1 MSMKKN
7 GMAWTLVLTLMIA
20 SLAGCLGGDDDEEVE
35 EKTINIAGSSTVF
48 PVASAWGQAYSEAN
62 SDYTV
67 TVAGGGSGAGA
78 SKVCSTDSDSVHIG
92 DMSRDWKSS
101 EAEAGEDGFTFKCL
115 DSDITVTQLIV
126 AIDGLSVVV
135 KKGGAADQC
144 ITEMGGLSMAQLR
157 WIFTDWSEE
166 DLAADGLDMDSVTP
180 NNDDDGVREWGDLD
194 ASCADSEIKLWGADS
209 DSGTY
214 EYFGEQVFCK
224 DCFADADPVSESF
237 DTARGYQNSADDNQI
252 VNGITGDE
260 NAIGYFG
267 YAYYEENA
275 NSLSVAA
282 IANDDFKGVQDA
294 GGAVTPEE
302 STVAD
307 GSYAPL
313 SRYIYMNVNN
323 DEWDLVTGFIEYG
336 YSDEGMDHVS
346 EVGYVALPASMISD
360 MKSRIGGADFVQA
373 DDDDDTPQGGTINI
387 AGSSTVFPVASAWGQ
402 AFSNA
407 NSAYTVTVAGG
418 GSGAGASKVCSTDTD
433 SVHIGDMSRGW
444 KSSEADA
451 GTDGYTY
458 KCLDSDI
465 TVTQLVV
472 AIDGLSV
479 VVKKGGA
486 ADQCITSLGGLSMAQ
501 LRWIYSDWTE
511 SELEADGLIM
521 SSVTPNNDN
530 DGVREWSDLS
540 DSGAC
545 ADSEIKLWGADS
557 DSGTYEYFGEQ
568 VFCKNCFAGKEGYT
582 PEGFDSARGY
592 QNSADD
598 NQIVNGIT
606 GDENAIGYFG
616 YAYYEE
622 NANTLSVAAIANDDY
637 HGVQD
642 AGNAVTPE
650 ASTVADGSYAPLSR
664 FIYMNVNNDEWP
676 LVTPFI
682 EYGFSDAGMEHVMD
696 VGYVAL
702 PQAMIDDMVSRIGG
716 NTYTAVV
723 AGCTDSGAD
732 NYDSSANTDDGSCKT
747 TATSGT
753 INIAGSSTVFPVA
766 SAWGQA
772 FSNANSGFTVTV
784 AGGGSG
790 AGASKVCSTDT
801 DSVHIGDMSRGWKDS
816 EATVGEDGY
825 TYSCLNSDITVTQLI
840 VAIDGLSVVVKKG
853 GAADQCITSMG
864 GLSMGQL
871 RWIYTDWT
879 ESELEAD
886 GLVMSSITPNN
897 DDDGVREWSDLSA
910 SGACADSEIKLW
922 GADSDSGTYE
932 YFGEQ
937 VFCKNCFAGKEGY
950 TPEGF
955 DSVRGYQNSA
965 DDNQI
970 VNGIQSDENAI
981 GYFGYAYYE
990 ENANTLSVAAI
1001 ANNDTHGVADAGGAV
1016 TPEAST
1022 VADGSY
1028 APLSRYI
1035 YMNVNNDD
1043 WDLVRGFI
1051 EYGYSDAGMEHVMDV
1066 GYVALPQA
1074 MIDEMV
1080 ARIG

>member
-1 MSMKKN
+1 MMKKN
-7 GMAWTLVLTLMIA
+7 GKVWTIVLLMITM
-20 SLAGCLGGDDDEEVE
+20 SLAGCLDGDTDTTDTTEQQ
-35 EKTINIAGSSTVF
+35 TINIAGSSTVF
-48 PVASAWGQAYSEAN
+48 PVASAWGQAYSDAN

-101 EAEAGEDGFTFKCL
+101 EADAGEDGFTFECL

-144 ITEMGGLSMAQLR
+144 ITSMGGLSMAQLR
-157 WIFTDWSEE
+157 WIYTDWSEAE
-166 DLAADGLDMDSVTP
+166 LAADGLDMDSVTP

-224 DCFADADPVSESF
+224 NCFAGKEGYEAEGF
-237 DTARGYQNSADDNQI
+237 DSVRGYQNSADDNQI

-260 NAIGYFG
+260 Y
-267 YAYYEENA
+267 
-275 NSLSVAA
+275 
-282 IANDDFKGVQDA
+282 
-294 GGAVTPEE
+294 
-302 STVAD
+302 
-307 GSYAPL
+307 
-313 SRYIYMNVNN
+313 
-323 DEWDLVTGFIEYG
+323 
-336 YSDEGMDHVS
+336 
-346 EVGYVALPASMISD
+346 
-360 MKSRIGGADFVQA
+360 
-373 DDDDDTPQGGTINI
+373 
-387 AGSSTVFPVASAWGQ
+387 
-402 AFSNA
+402 
-407 NSAYTVTVAGG
+407 
-418 GSGAGASKVCSTDTD
+418 
-433 SVHIGDMSRGW
+433 
-444 KSSEADA
+444 
-451 GTDGYTY
+451 
-458 KCLDSDI
+458 
-465 TVTQLVV
+465 
-472 AIDGLSV
+472 
-479 VVKKGGA
+479 
-486 ADQCITSLGGLSMAQ
+486 
-501 LRWIYSDWTE
+501 
-511 SELEADGLIM
+511 
-521 SSVTPNNDN
+521 
-530 DGVREWSDLS
+530 
-540 DSGAC
+540 
-545 ADSEIKLWGADS
+545 
-557 DSGTYEYFGEQ
+557 
-568 VFCKNCFAGKEGYT
+568 
-582 PEGFDSARGY
+582 
-592 QNSADD
+592 
-598 NQIVNGIT
+598 
-606 GDENAIGYFG
+606 AIGYFG

-637 HGVQD
+637 KGVQEV
-642 AGNAVTPE
+642 GGAVTPE

-664 FIYMNVNNDEWP
+664 FIYMNVNNDEWD
-676 LVTPFI
+676 LVTGFL
-682 EYGFSDAGMEHVMD
+682 EYGYSDEGMEHVSE

-702 PQAMIDDMVSRIGG
+702 PASMILDMKARL
-716 NTYTAVV
+716 
-723 AGCTDSGAD
+723 
-732 NYDSSANTDDGSCKT
+732 GST
-747 TATSGT
+747 GDQGHPGGT

-772 FSNANSGFTVTV
+772 FSQANSQFTVTV

-816 EATVGEDGY
+816 EATVSDDGY
-825 TYSCLNSDITVTQLI
+825 TYNCLDSDITVTQLV

-864 GLSMGQL
+864 GLSMAQL
-871 RWIYTDWT
+871 RWIYTDWS

-886 GLVMSSITPNN
+886 GLIMSSVTPNN
-897 DDDGVREWSDLSA
+897 DNDGVREWSDLSDT
-910 SGACADSEIKLW
+910 GACADNEIKLW

-937 VFCKNCFAGKEGY
+937 VFCKNCFSGKDGY
-950 TPEGF
+950 EPEGF

-970 VNGIQSDENAI
+970 VNGINGDENAI

-1043 WDLVRGFI
+1043 WDLVSKFI
-1051 EYGYSDAGMEHVMDV
+1051 EYGYSDAGMDHVMDV

>member
-1 MSMKKN
+1 MRLKKN
-7 GMAWTLVLTLMIA
+7 GMAWTLVLTLMLA
-20 SLAGCLGGDDDEEVE
+20 GLAGCLGGDDDDDSSEGT
-35 EKTINIAGSSTVF
+35 KTINIAGSSTVF
-48 PVASAWGQAYSEAN
+48 PVASAWGQAYSAAN

-101 EAEAGEDGFTFKCL
+101 EAEAGEDGFTFECL
-115 DSDITVTQLIV
+115 NSDITVTQLIV

-144 ITEMGGLSMAQLR
+144 ISQMGGISMAQLR
-157 WIFTDWSEE
+157 WIFTDWTEAE
-166 DLAADGLDMDSVTP
+166 LEADGLDMDSVTP

-194 ASCADSEIKLWGADS
+194 
-209 DSGTY
+209 
-214 EYFGEQVFCK
+214 
-224 DCFADADPVSESF
+224 
-237 DTARGYQNSADDNQI
+237 
-252 VNGITGDE
+252 
-260 NAIGYFG
+260 
-267 YAYYEENA
+267 
-275 NSLSVAA
+275 
-282 IANDDFKGVQDA
+282 
-294 GGAVTPEE
+294 
-302 STVAD
+302 
-307 GSYAPL
+307 
-313 SRYIYMNVNN
+313 
-323 DEWDLVTGFIEYG
+323 
-336 YSDEGMDHVS
+336 
-346 EVGYVALPASMISD
+346 
-360 MKSRIGGADFVQA
+360 
-373 DDDDDTPQGGTINI
+373 
-387 AGSSTVFPVASAWGQ
+387 SS
-402 AFSNA
+402 
-407 NSAYTVTVAGG
+407 
-418 GSGAGASKVCSTDTD
+418 
-433 SVHIGDMSRGW
+433 
-444 KSSEADA
+444 
-451 GTDGYTY
+451 
-458 KCLDSDI
+458 
-465 TVTQLVV
+465 
-472 AIDGLSV
+472 
-479 VVKKGGA
+479 
-486 ADQCITSLGGLSMAQ
+486 
-501 LRWIYSDWTE
+501 
-511 SELEADGLIM
+511 
-521 SSVTPNNDN
+521 
-530 DGVREWSDLS
+530 
-540 DSGAC
+540 C

-568 VFCKNCFAGKEGYT
+568 VFCKNCFAGKEGYEA
-582 PEGFDSARGY
+582 EGFDTARGY

-622 NANTLSVAAIANDDY
+622 NANTLSVAAIANDDFK
-637 HGVQD
+637 GVQEV
-642 AGNAVTPE
+642 GGAVTPE
-650 ASTVADGSYAPLSR
+650 ESTVADGSYAPLSR
-664 FIYMNVNNDEWP
+664 FIYMNVNNNEWD
-676 LVTPFI
+676 LVTGFL
-682 EYGFSDAGMEHVMD
+682 EYGYSDAGMEHVSE

-702 PQAMIDDMVSRIGG
+702 PASMISDMKARLGS
-716 NTYTAVV
+716 
-723 AGCTDSGAD
+723 SGD
-732 NYDSSANTDDGSCKT
+732 QGHPG
-747 TATSGT
+747 GT

-772 FSNANSGFTVTV
+772 FSQANSQFTVTV

-816 EATVGEDGY
+816 EATVSEDGY
-825 TYSCLNSDITVTQLI
+825 TYNCLDSDITVTQLV

-853 GAADQCITSMG
+853 GAADQCITSMD

-897 DDDGVREWSDLSA
+897 DDDGVREWIDLSD
-910 SGACADSEIKLW
+910 SGACADTEIKLW

-950 TPEGF
+950 EAEGF
-955 DSVRGYQNSA
+955 DTARGYQNSA

-970 VNGIQSDENAI
+970 VNGINGDENAI

-1001 ANNDTHGVADAGGAV
+1001 ANNDTHGVTDAGGAV

-1043 WDLVRGFI
+1043 WDLVRKFI